1 MLLTQ
6 RTGRAGCSGE
16 GICARKAMLMK
27 RPPTVIVLAAGR
39 GSRFVAPEHKLLQPF
54 GASTVLGTA
63 LHHAIE
69 SGLQVRVVTT
79 VVVSAEARR
88 HVAQRDIVE
97 LPASTGRAGERLGM
111 GYSIASGVA
120 ASADAGGWLVLP
132 GDMPA
137 VQPSSLLAVAAKLPH
152 HVVVYAQHR
161 GRRGHPVGFSAE
173 LYSELVQ
180 LSGDEGAR
188 RLVARYPSHGLE
200 LDDPGVLA
208 DVDTNDDLAAL
219 HARTQS
225 HGASGRA
232 ARG

>member
-1 MLLTQ
+1 
-6 RTGRAGCSGE
+6 
-16 GICARKAMLMK
+16 MK
-27 RPPTVIVLAAGR
+27 RLPTVIVLAAGR
-39 GSRFVAPEHKLLQPF
+39 GSRFVSPEHKLLQPF
-54 GASTVLGTA
+54 GKSTVLGTA
-63 LHHAIE
+63 LDHAIE
-69 SGLQVRVVTT
+69 TGLQVRVVTT
-79 VVVSAEARR
+79 AVVTAEARR
-88 HVAQRDIVE
+88 HVALRDIVE
-97 LPASTGRAGERLGM
+97 LPSASGQAGELLGM

-132 GDMPA
+132 ADMPT
-137 VQPSSLLAVAAKLPH
+137 VQPASVLAVAAKLPQ

-188 RLVARYPSHGLE
+188 RLVARYPSFGVE

-219 HARTQS
+219 LARSESPDSST
-225 HGASGRA
+225 HT
-232 ARG
+232 ARN

>member
-1 MLLTQ
+1 
-6 RTGRAGCSGE
+6 
-16 GICARKAMLMK
+16 MK

-39 GSRFVAPEHKLLQPF
+39 GSRFVSPDHKLLQPF
-54 GASTVLGTA
+54 GKSTVLGTA
-63 LHHAIE
+63 LDHAIE
-69 SGLQVRVVTT
+69 SGLPVRVVTT
-79 VVVSAEARR
+79 AVVTAEARR

-97 LPASTGRAGERLGM
+97 LPASTGQAGEVLGM

-137 VQPSSLLAVAAKLPH
+137 VRPSSLLAVAAKLPQH
-152 HVVVYAQHR
+152 AVVYAQHR
-161 GRRGHPVGFSAE
+161 GRRGHPVGFAAE
-173 LYSELVQ
+173 LYSELVL

-188 RLVARYPSHGLE
+188 RLVARYPSHGIE

-219 HARTQS
+219 HAVAS
-225 HGASGRA
+225 AGAAGHA
-232 ARG
+232 ARS

>member
-1 MLLTQ
+1 
-6 RTGRAGCSGE
+6 
-16 GICARKAMLMK
+16 MK

-39 GSRFVAPEHKLLQPF
+39 GSRFVSPGHKLLQSF
-54 GASTVLGTA
+54 GNSTVLGTT
-63 LHHAIE
+63 LDHAIE
-69 SGLQVRVVTT
+69 SGLPVRVVTT
-79 VVVSAEARR
+79 AAVTAEARR

-97 LPASTGRAGERLGM
+97 LPASTGRAGEVLGM

-120 ASADAGGWLVLP
+120 ACADAGGWLVLP

-137 VQPSSLLAVAAKLPH
+137 VQPSSLLAVAARLPQ

-188 RLVARYPSHGLE
+188 RLVARYPSHGVE

-208 DVDTNDDLAAL
+208 DVDTQDDLAAL
-219 HARTQS
+219 LDRSAQADSGS
-225 HGASGRA
+225 HA

>member
-1 MLLTQ
+1 MRAAARRGLHR
-6 RTGRAGCSGE
+6 RTAT
-16 GICARKAMLMK
+16 IMK
-27 RPPTVIVLAAGR
+27 KPPTVIVLAAGR

-54 GASTVLGTA
+54 GTSTVLGSA
-63 LHHAIE
+63 LQIAIE

-79 VVVSAEARR
+79 AVVSAEARR

-97 LPASTGRAGERLGM
+97 LPAATGQAGELLGM

-120 ASADAGGWLVLP
+120 ASADAGGWLLLP
-132 GDMPA
+132 GDMPT

-188 RLVARYPSHGLE
+188 RLVARYPSHGIE
-200 LDDPGVLA
+200 LDDAGVLA

-219 HARTQS
+219 HARVLPR
-225 HGASGRA
+225 GATGRA
-232 ARG
+232 AQN

>member
-1 MLLTQ
+1 
-6 RTGRAGCSGE
+6 
-16 GICARKAMLMK
+16 MK
-27 RPPTVIVLAAGR
+27 RLPTVIVLAAGR
-39 GSRFVAPEHKLLQPF
+39 GSRFVSPEHKLLQPF
-54 GASTVLGTA
+54 GKSTVLGTT
-63 LHHAIE
+63 LEHAIE
-69 SGLQVRVVTT
+69 TGLQVRVVTT
-79 VVVSAEARR
+79 AAVTAEARR

-97 LPASTGRAGERLGM
+97 LPASTGQAGEVLGM

-137 VQPSSLLAVAAKLPH
+137 VQPASLLAVAAKMPQ

-188 RLVARYPSHGLE
+188 RLVARYPSHGVE

-219 HARTQS
+219 HARQAQPDS
-225 HGASGRA
+225 PGHA
-232 ARG
+232 ARN